1 MVFREALPPFRAWL
15 RRFGPGLFITIRS
28 NGSPVQEMKNRHA
41 EAWRWSKVYDTM
53 KRTKSELLGTFPKGI
68 IVTGAFI

>member
-1 MVFREALPPFRAWL
+1 
-15 RRFGPGLFITIRS
+15 
-28 NGSPVQEMKNRHA
+28 MKNRHA

-68 IVTGAFI
+68 IVTGAFIWIDFGEE